1 MLPNSGRGVSSRA
14 VRFKSPGVAGDVLLL
29 VVLIPIAAAAVA
41 FLLAFPIIG
50 IADILECEPSDR
62 TIAWLAGAPAVAAIA
77 LVVRRKLFWTLTL
90 DDNAVVLGRWLPRR
104 IPYRR
109 IRFLATGRLADPMFV
124 VGARSSDL
132 QPLAVSTGPL
142 RTQRIFLTEH
152 DAERCLRAM
161 HQRAPNASAID
172 ANGVTYGPRQG
183 QGIHYAEFRAA
194 ETLLIR
200 ALSAFTIVAVGIG
213 GVLVFALAPRHDS
226 FGTLKGVDDAV
237 QRWRAQYTL
246 GGIVGAVPA
255 LGAYGVAM
263 LRRAR
268 RVLRGE
274 YEERNL

>member
-1 MLPNSGRGVSSRA
+1 MA
-14 VRFKSPGVAGDVLLL
+14 FDV
-29 VVLIPIAAAAVA
+29 
-41 FLLAFPIIG
+41 
-50 IADILECEPSDR
+50 
-62 TIAWLAGAPAVAAIA
+62 
-77 LVVRRKLFWTLTL
+77 
-90 DDNAVVLGRWLPRR
+90 
-104 IPYRR
+104 
-109 IRFLATGRLADPMFV
+109 
-124 VGARSSDL
+124 
-132 QPLAVSTGPL
+132 
-142 RTQRIFLTEH
+142 
-152 DAERCLRAM
+152 
-161 HQRAPNASAID
+161 
-172 ANGVTYGPRQG
+172 GVTHFGKLRRLPARFIVLVHDHGAYAFIKVVPFHDPR
-183 QGIHYAEFRAA
+183 HYAEFRAA

-200 ALSAFTIVAVGIG
+200 ALSAFTIVAIGIG